1 MPWFAVR
8 SLYFCRRKSDGTSI
22 FEERVVVFE
31 ARSAG
36 VALKKAEQESDQYA
50 RMHNFSAHPMR
61 ESYELDGEPLID
73 GYEVWSVML
82 EACASL
88 EEFYASRYA
97 RYDYH
102 PE

>member
-1 MPWFAVR
+1 MLWFAVQ

-31 ARSAG
+31 AESA
-36 VALKKAEQESDQYA
+36 AEAFEKAERESDQYA
-50 RMHNFSAHPMR
+50 RVNDFKAHPVQ
-61 ESYELDGEPLID
+61 EGYEQDGEPLID

-82 EACASL
+82 EARVSL
-88 EEFYASRYA
+88 EEFYESRYA